1 MNTVDKMEKIWDG
14 AGGALSGRSL
24 ETVRLEAKIEELKA
38 RVDKYVLYTER
49 RLGDLMDRLDRLEEN
64 AIFLMKVLERQSQVL
79 VRRIDSDLNLEVDE

>member
-1 MNTVDKMEKIWDG
+1 MDTVDKIRE
-14 AGGALSGRSL
+14 L
-24 ETVRLEAKIEELKA
+24 EA